1 MIQMADI
8 SAAKVKE
15 LREKSGAGM
24 MDCKAALVE
33 CEGDLEKAMDFL
45 RKKGIATAAKRA
57 GRATSEGTVQSYIH
71 MGGKIGVMVEVNCET
86 DFVAKTDDFCEF
98 ARNIAMHIAATNPVG
113 IAAEDVP
120 QSIIDR
126 EREIYRAQVIEMGKP
141 EQMVEKIAE
150 GKMNKF
156 FKENCL
162 LNQQYVKEPD
172 KTIADYLNEVI
183 ARTGEKITIK
193 RFARFQIGT
202 E

>member
-1 MIQMADI
+1 
-8 SAAKVKE
+8 
-15 LREKSGAGM
+15 
-24 MDCKAALVE
+24 MDCKTALGE
-33 CEGDLEKAMDFL
+33 CDGDLEKAIDFL

-86 DFVAKTDDFCEF
+86 DFVAKTDDFNEF
-98 ARNIAMHIAATNPVG
+98 AKNLAMHIAATNPVG
-113 IAAEDVP
+113 IVPEDVP
-120 QSIIDR
+120 QAVVDR
-126 EREIYRAQVIEMGKP
+126 EREIYKAQVLEMGKP

-150 GKMNKF
+150 GKLNKF
-156 FKENCL
+156 FKDSCL
-162 LNQQYVKEPD
+162 MNQQYVKEPD

>member
-1 MIQMADI
+1 MSGI
-8 SAAKVKE
+8 SAAMVKE
-15 LREKSGAGM
+15 LREKSGAGI
-24 MDCKAALVE
+24 MDCKTALSE
-33 CEGDLEKAMDFL
+33 SDGDLEKAIDFL

-86 DFVAKTDDFCEF
+86 DFVAKTDDFNEF
-98 ARNIAMHIAATNPVG
+98 AKNLAMHIAATNPVG
-113 IAAEDVP
+113 IVPEDVP
-120 QSIIDR
+120 QAVVDR
-126 EREIYRAQVIEMGKP
+126 EREIYKAQVLEMGKP
-141 EQMVEKIAE
+141 EQMVAKIAE
-150 GKMNKF
+150 GKLNKF
-156 FKENCL
+156 FKESCL
-162 LNQQYVKEPD
+162 MNQQYVKEPD